1 MDVISLSQKKRAGG
15 TASHAEPRSLA
26 AQRED
31 GRRSKRAFR
40 YARRNRTIRGSDR
53 NASAISDLSNAP
65 RRRKYLDPVQAAA
78 FLGGLNSRT
87 VTRWAREG
95 YLPAYPMGEGKKR
108 LWRFT
113 EQDLERWMRS
123 RRTGEIPSDSEAEPD
138 TLIPATDAP
147 NKEIR
152 LEG

>member
-1 MDVISLSQKKRAGG
+1 MDARFLSQKRAVAVAGHANLPLSASLREGG
-15 TASHAEPRSLA
+15 RSSKRSLRY
-26 AQRED
+26 AQRN
-31 GRRSKRAFR
+31 K
-40 YARRNRTIRGSDR
+40 ARRDR
-53 NASAISDLSNAP
+53 DLSAIPDPFIAP
-65 RRRKYLDPVQAAA
+65 RRRKYLDSAQAAA

-87 VTRWAREG
+87 VTRWARQG

-113 EQDLERWMRS
+113 EQDLECWMRS
-123 RRTGEIPSDSEAEPD
+123 RRTGEISSDSEAEPA

>member
-1 MDVISLSQKKRAGG
+1 MDVISLSQKKRSVGATG
-15 TASHAEPRSLA
+15 HAEARLLA
-26 AQRED
+26 ALREG
-31 GRRSKRAFR
+31 GRRSKQALR
-40 YARRNRTIRGSDR
+40 YAPRNGTIRGAERD
-53 NASAISDLSNAP
+53 ASALSNPSNAP
-65 RRRKYLDPVQAAA
+65 RRRKYLDPVQAAV

-123 RRTGEIPSDSEAEPD
+123 RRTGESPSDPEAEPD

-147 NKEIR
+147 NKETR